1 MFDKKEYVYAVYKEK
16 SFTAAAAKLYVSQPC
31 LSAAIKKIEQ
41 QIGRPLFERR
51 TGDLTPTKIGY
62 EYLACALK
70 MMEIE
75 DSFAQMLEDI
85 NNLKA
90 GDIRIGGTNYVCS
103 YVLPLIVGE
112 FSKLYPNVDISIY
125 EANSVELEKMLQNE
139 RIDLI
144 IDSYDTTDDRFEYTA
159 LTAEKIL
166 LAVPAAL
173 PCNAD
178 SQELFAQTDDLYY
191 GRIKAEQL
199 PQIDL
204 SRFQGEKFIL
214 LKTGNSMYQHA
225 KCAFDACDFQPN
237 VTFRL
242 DQLSTSFR
250 LTASG
255 NGLCFV
261 PDIMFKTHLYNEDVV
276 FYHIKGAGSR
286 TLYAVNS
293 HNNHATTAVQK
304 FKTVAWS
311 VMQQISQRE
320 PSKQNKED

>member
-1 MFDKKEYVYAVYKEK
+1 MFDKKDYVYAVYKEK

-51 TGDLTPTKIGY
+51 TGDLTPTRIGY
-62 EYLACALK
+62 EYLACAQK
-70 MMEIE
+70 IMEIE

-90 GDIRIGGTNYVCS
+90 GDIRIGGTNYGCS
-103 YVLPLIVGE
+103 YVLPLIVEE

-125 EANSVELEKMLQNE
+125 EANSLELEKMLQNE

-159 LTAEKIL
+159 LSEEKIL
-166 LAVPAAL
+166 LAVPAFLA
-173 PCNAD
+173 CNAD
-178 SQELFAQTDDLYY
+178 GQELFAQTDDLYY

-204 SRFQGEKFIL
+204 LRFQEEKFIL
-214 LKTGNSMYQHA
+214 LKPGNSMHQHA
-225 KCAFDACDFQPN
+225 QNAFDACCFRPN

-276 FYHIKGAGSR
+276 FYNVKGAGSR
-286 TLYAVNS
+286 TLYAANS
-293 HNNHATTAVQK
+293 RTGHTSAAIQK
-304 FKTVAWS
+304 FKAVAWS
-311 VMQQISQRE
+311 VMQQALQ
-320 PSKQNKED
+320 K